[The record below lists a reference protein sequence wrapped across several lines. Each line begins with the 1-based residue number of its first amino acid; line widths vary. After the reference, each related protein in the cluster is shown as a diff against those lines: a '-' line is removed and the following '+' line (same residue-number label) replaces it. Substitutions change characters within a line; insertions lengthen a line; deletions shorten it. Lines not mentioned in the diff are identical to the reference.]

1 MVLNIKFLVPL
12 YPAGQEPPPPGISE
26 EELPAWEQQKKMEK
40 YMSLASESCIF
51 KSTLAGGMGFGM
63 GAFFSMMSSSF
74 QYDDPLART
83 DLSTRKKTAE
93 MFKEMGRGMYRS
105 GRSFGKVGAL
115 YSGIEC
121 IIESYRARDDMT
133 NGIAGGFVTGGILAR
148 NSGPKG
154 TLMGAVGFAMFSAAI
169 EMFLRRDTR

>member
-1 MVLNIKFLVPL
+1 
-12 YPAGQEPPPPGISE
+12 
-26 EELPAWEQQKKMEK
+26 
-40 YMSLASESCIF
+40 
-51 KSTLAGGMGFGM
+51 M

-121 IIESYRARDDMT
+121 IIESVSK
-133 NGIAGGFVTGGILAR
+133 FL
-148 NSGPKG
+148 
-154 TLMGAVGFAMFSAAI
+154 FSLCVIDCLTASQVSSS
-169 EMFLRRDTR
+169 R

>member
-1 MVLNIKFLVPL
+1 
-12 YPAGQEPPPPGISE
+12 
-26 EELPAWEQQKKMEK
+26 
-40 YMSLASESCIF
+40 
-51 KSTLAGGMGFGM
+51 M

-74 QYDDPLART
+74 QYDDPLSRS

-121 IIESYRARDDMT
+121 VIESVRR
-133 NGIAGGFVTGGILAR
+133 ISFLC
-148 NSGPKG
+148 SG
-154 TLMGAVGFAMFSAAI
+154 MV
-169 EMFLRRDTR
+169 

>member
-1 MVLNIKFLVPL
+1 
-12 YPAGQEPPPPGISE
+12 
-26 EELPAWEQQKKMEK
+26 
-40 YMSLASESCIF
+40 
-51 KSTLAGGMGFGM
+51 M

-121 IIESYRARDDMT
+121 IIESVSILFTVVIVTDASQYRARDDMT

-169 EMFLRRDTR
+169 EMFLRRETRECVFHLQSH